1 MEGSEQ
7 RGDTPDLG
15 VYRHPLETAEATV
28 GGGVGGGLGGIRKLG
43 AVMVPG
49 VDSEDQ
55 TCGSIWHSFWQQG
68 TLHLMHGG
76 VKVSSLVLL

>member
-15 VYRHPLETAEATV
+15 VYRYPLETAGATV
-28 GGGVGGGLGGIRKLG
+28 RGGVGGGLGGIRKLG
-43 AVMVPG
+43 VVMVPRVG
-49 VDSEDQ
+49 SEDQ
-55 TCGSIWHSFWQQG
+55 RCGSIWRSFCQQG
-68 TLHLMHGG
+68 TLHLMHGE